1 MVGQHSEGSISW
13 IPENSERLSF
23 WVFLLLYI
31 FKFYSD
37 LRRFI
42 MTISSSVTSLLTQQD
57 NLLLQIATVD
67 TELTTLQHSI
77 KEFQF
82 EINSLEQD
90 RKRIAYSLWELDK
103 ALVNLLCPTDEVL
116 RRFSG
121 VIGALVHHDHPQ
133 MGSTARDQRWA
144 DLGFTQSSSEG

>member
-1 MVGQHSEGSISW
+1 
-13 IPENSERLSF
+13 
-23 WVFLLLYI
+23 
-31 FKFYSD
+31 
-37 LRRFI
+37 
-42 MTISSSVTSLLTQQD
+42 MTISSSVTSLLLQQED
-57 NLLLQIATVD
+57 LLLQIATVD
-67 TELTTLQHSI
+67 NNVVRVKSTLSELQEERQALAVQRMRLS
-77 KEFQF
+77 
-82 EINSLEQD
+82 
-90 RKRIAYSLWELDK
+90 RSLWELDK